1 MSEKQLSHKNTKR
14 FHLCQFALPSSRI
27 SPLRNPFLTISQIRW
42 YFLRYLR
49 IYKQIYIYILVTNQ
63 RSKKKKIANRKINKL
78 ILLEG
83 IVYDEIKGIYIDIWP
98 KTQCYYTGTK
108 THSIFMYREV
118 EAAFFMI
125 QSLFNFME
133 AYKTRVGCRF
143 VEHVP
148 KNGLLLDFY

>member
-1 MSEKQLSHKNTKR
+1 MSVCITLLQD
-14 FHLCQFALPSSRI
+14 I
-27 SPLRNPFLTISQIRW
+27 SPPQSIPDHFVDQVVFFEIFKDIQTHIHLYSCN
-42 YFLRYLR
+42 
-49 IYKQIYIYILVTNQ
+49 K
-63 RSKKKKIANRKINKL
+63 SKKQKRKKIPNRKINKL

-98 KTQCYYTGTK
+98 ETQCYYTGTK

-143 VEHVP
+143 AEHVP